1 MFFLWIQSH
10 KDTFFY
16 RLGIR
21 WHVFEEKTSVRNRFP
36 STRVRRVPQSGHT
49 TLDMQ
54 STYKARPCAIHQVLR
69 TPIFR
74 LMRMGLMMKAEAGL
88 MEAIGTLKIMWNP
101 DEDLVLKLEKG
112 QTKTRQLP
120 TCQKFQE
127 KQHQVL
133 DTCIIF
139 DWFWTA
145 SPKVELRKLG
155 HMPGGLN
162 VNVGV
167 LSQEKTDAIG
177 RFVCFLFDD
186 ESGSQLVFN
195 GRVWWKSLWKVWNQT
210 RVGTV
215 GWSWFYFSFSTQ
227 KTTLY
232 CMTSLKYQDRLSWG
246 LCLLLSLGD
255 VGLFLMISRHKLQPS
270 SKVFPVIQ
278 PLLQRRL
285 LRKSLAGGQGHSID

>member
-54 STYKARPCAIHQVLR
+54 STYKARPCAIHKVLR

-101 DEDLVLKLEKG
+101 DKDLVLKLEKG

-210 RVGTV
+210 RVGTL

-227 KTTLY
+227 KNHLV
-232 CMTSLKYQDRLSWG
+232 LH
-246 LCLLLSLGD
+246 D
-255 VGLFLMISRHKLQPS
+255 VLEISRKTQLRPVSFAFTWRCRIVSDDFKTQVAAKFEGFS
-270 SKVFPVIQ
+270 S
-278 PLLQRRL
+278 
-285 LRKSLAGGQGHSID
+285 HSATVATKAVEEKFGWGRGP